1 MKNNALTSSLF
12 LFSSSASPTLTPPS
26 ESSSNG
32 PQMTISAPNAS
43 PQSQQQPTL
52 PPTPP
57 TLLPPPANGSSAAAA
72 SYLPPFPFHM
82 SPEMMPKHPFLPYDL
97 NALAAARA
105 LHHQSPYSLPAGHP
119 HNLATESSRLSPV
132 SSSRPSSSSPTSS
145 SHHKLNSSMDL
156 HDSDSEDEPID
167 VVKSAFV
174 PILRPK
180 LELADSTTTT
190 NGASQSPT
198 PPQTEDGSST
208 PPPAN
213 NRPKCDLKAPSSRKS
228 QLHIIAPQSGQ
239 QSPETKLTK
248 PQANGHNIAVWRP
261 Y

>member
-1 MKNNALTSSLF
+1 MMNSS
-12 LFSSSASPTLTPPS
+12 PV
-26 ESSSNG
+26 
-32 PQMTISAPNAS
+32 
-43 PQSQQQPTL
+43 QQPTL

-57 TLLPPPANGSSAAAA
+57 TLLPPPANGSSATAAAAA

-82 SPEMMPKHPFLPYDL
+82 ANAAAAAGATSPEMLPKHPFLPYDFQ
-97 NALAAARA
+97 ALAAARA
-105 LHHQSPYSLPAGHP
+105 LHHHSHHQQSPYSLPP
-119 HNLATESSRLSPV
+119 HSLATESSRLSPV

-156 HDSDSEDEPID
+156 HDSDSEDEQID

-180 LELADSTTTT
+180 LEQADSTTTH
-190 NGASQSPT
+190 SPV
-198 PPQTEDGSST
+198 QDGNTT
-208 PPPAN
+208 PPP
-213 NRPKCDLKAPSSRKS
+213 RSKCDLKAPSSRKPS
-228 QLHIIAPQSGQ
+228 LHIIAPQP

-248 PQANGHNIAVWRP
+248 PQALANGHNIAVWRP